1 VLALLI
7 MVCPVDHT
15 TFRVPLILTKK
26 RDSITT
32 RQCFDA
38 WSDIYVVCNEQ
49 GLTGG
54 KPEDEALMAASVV
67 VIRKNPIYHTFAVY
81 LNATLLGL
89 ERFREFI
96 FGRRRGTCKR
106 LAGAVAIELG
116 IDE

>member
-1 VLALLI
+1 

-15 TFRVPLILTKK
+15 TFRVPLILTKE
-26 RDSITT
+26 RHSITT
-32 RQCFDA
+32 RQCFNA

-67 VIRKNPIYHTFAVY
+67 IICKNPIYHTFTVHLY
-81 LNATLLGL
+81 ATLLGL
-89 ERFREFI
+89 ERFRELI
-96 FGRRRGTCKR
+96 FGRRRGACKR
-106 LAGAVAIELG
+106 LAGAEAIELG